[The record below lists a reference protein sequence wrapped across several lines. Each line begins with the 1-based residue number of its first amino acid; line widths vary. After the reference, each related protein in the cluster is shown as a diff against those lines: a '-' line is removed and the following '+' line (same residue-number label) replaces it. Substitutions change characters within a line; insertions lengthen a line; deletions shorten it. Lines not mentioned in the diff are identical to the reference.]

1 MSVFP
6 VMSLESNYM
15 NGLNE
20 EARAACTSI
29 ANETETTEHDI
40 KYLSTLAQMPKCHN

>member
-15 NGLNE
+15 SGLNE
-20 EARAACTSI
+20 EASAACI
-29 ANETETTEHDI
+29 ANETETTEHDV
-40 KYLSTLAQMPKCHN
+40 KYLSSLAQMPKCHN